1 MEQSLLPPSQTRLT
15 SMSID
20 SRFADQYYH
29 GTSDFLI
36 RLPSTMRNVMRIAL
50 SSVELPEVAYVFSAK
65 AGNTCFSVDV
75 SGVLTVVDI
84 SEGNYTAAE
93 LAAAVTAALHGV
105 NLAFDCSYNPITNR
119 FTLSTTGPSFVV
131 TLTCPTVVG
140 CTNPVAGNSRFW
152 GIGYNMGFRTTEPFL
167 VDASGV
173 VAPQSPQVAA
183 PAYTLLQLRC
193 PDMLENTIHRTAG
206 GSFVQ
211 ALAKLVLRS
220 GAYQIQY
227 DDAGNMLRKENVFQQ
242 PTSVSQFRVSLVDAY
257 GELVEMGD
265 TDWSMTFEVMEV
277 VSSCQYSELN
287 RAYAR
292 C

>member
-1 MEQSLLPPSQTRLT
+1 
-15 SMSID
+15 
-20 SRFADQYYH
+20 
-29 GTSDFLI
+29 
-36 RLPSTMRNVMRIAL
+36 
-50 SSVELPEVAYVFSAK
+50 
-65 AGNTCFSVDV
+65 
-75 SGVLTVVDI
+75 
-84 SEGNYTAAE
+84 
-93 LAAAVTAALHGV
+93 
-105 NLAFDCSYNPITNR
+105 
-119 FTLSTTGPSFVV
+119 
-131 TLTCPTVVG
+131 
-140 CTNPVAGNSRFW
+140 
-152 GIGYNMGFRTTEPFL
+152 
-167 VDASGV
+167 
-173 VAPQSPQVAA
+173 
-183 PAYTLLQLRC
+183 
-193 PDMLENTIHRTAG
+193 MLENTIHRTAG

-220 GAYQIQY
+220 GAYKIQY